1 MTADPLLARLSA
13 VPMRCG
19 NCGLTG
25 DIQAGCGASYQHAW
39 ETDDA
44 AIVRAVRA
52 WLRDQEPNAALLA
65 LIDKWSNAGYLAEGL
80 SRSHIAGSIRALY
93 RRAWSAGEEASGCG
107 VPQRAEDRARRRMRD
122 DPITEEDVH
131 EC

>member
-1 MTADPLLARLSA
+1 MTDSLLAAIRA

-39 ETDDA
+39 KTDDA

-52 WLRDQEPNAALLA
+52 WLRSVEPTGWEIADVLDGIGGSSALVRDLR
-65 LIDKWSNAGYLAEGL
+65 D
-80 SRSHIAGSIRALY
+80 LY
-93 RRAWSAGEEASGCG
+93 RRAWSAGEEM
-107 VPQRAEDRARRRMRD
+107 P
-122 DPITEEDVH
+122 
-131 EC
+131 

>member
-44 AIVRAVRA
+44 AIARAVRA
-52 WLRDQEPNAALLA
+52 WLKSVEPTEREVYARMPEGRAPYINDAVVAIRD
-65 LIDKWSNAGYLAEGL
+65 
-80 SRSHIAGSIRALY
+80 LY
-93 RRAWSAGEEASGCG
+93 RRAWEAT
-107 VPQRAEDRARRRMRD
+107 P
-122 DPITEEDVH
+122 
-131 EC
+131 